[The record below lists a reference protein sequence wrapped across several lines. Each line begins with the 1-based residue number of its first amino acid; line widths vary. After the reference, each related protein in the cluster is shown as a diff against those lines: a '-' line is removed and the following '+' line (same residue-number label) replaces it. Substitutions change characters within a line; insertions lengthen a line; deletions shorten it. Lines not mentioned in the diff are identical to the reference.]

1 MRRIPA
7 LLCVAGLA
15 AAPASVAAGPSN
27 DPWST
32 PQTRTIEK
40 FEWSTAQG
48 RLGVMVMGLT
58 PELRKHFG
66 APADRGVL
74 VAHVESGTPAATAG
88 IEVGD
93 VIVEVHGKKIDAAP
107 DVLSALADVGKGERA
122 KIELV
127 RDGTSRTLEATLTN
141 NAMASMWLPPG
152 LDHDDWIKPF
162 DMHHAFTAPFADA
175 KWFSDWLE
183 PFDQTPSAPSS
194 NTTPSWFDKLR
205 ELFAPK
211 TGAICKRS

>member
-15 AAPASVAAGPSN
+15 AAPASAAASPSS

-32 PQTRTIEK
+32 AQTQTVEK
-40 FEWSTAQG
+40 FEWSTSKG
-48 RLGVMVMGLT
+48 RLGVMVMSLT

-66 APADRGVL
+66 TPEDRGVL
-74 VAHVESGTPAATAG
+74 VAHVETGTPAASAG

-93 VIVEVHGKKIDAAP
+93 VIVEVHGRKIDAAP
-107 DVLSALADVGKGERA
+107 DVLSALADVGKGEHA

-127 RDGTSRTLEATLTN
+127 RDGKSRTLDATLAD
-141 NAMASMWLPPG
+141 NARASMMLSPPWLR
-152 LDHDDWIKPF
+152 DWMKPF
-162 DMHHAFTAPFADA
+162 DTHHAFA
-175 KWFSDWLE
+175 S
-183 PFDQTPSAPSS
+183 PFDSTETSK
-194 NTTPSWFDKLR
+194 WFDKLR

-211 TGAICKRS
+211 TGPVCRRS

>member
-32 PQTRTIEK
+32 PRTQTVEK

-48 RLGVMVMGLT
+48 RLGVTVMSLT
-58 PELRKHFG
+58 PELREHFG
-66 APADRGVL
+66 APEDRGVL
-74 VAHVESGTPAATAG
+74 VAHVEPGTPAATAG

-93 VIVEVHGKKIDAAP
+93 VIVGVHGKKIDAAP
-107 DVLSALADVGKGERA
+107 DVLSALADVGKGEHAR
-122 KIELV
+122 IELV
-127 RDGTSRTLEATLTN
+127 RDRTPRTLDATLADT
-141 NAMASMWLPPG
+141 ARPSMVWAPPWLRD
-152 LDHDDWIKPF
+152 LMKPF
-162 DMHHAFTAPFADA
+162 DTHDAFASPFDETA
-175 KWFSDWLE
+175 WFRDWLKPLDPPKPE
-183 PFDQTPSAPSS
+183 KDSTASS
-194 NTTPSWFDKLR
+194 SFIDKLR

-211 TGAICKRS
+211 AGAVCQRS

>member
-15 AAPASVAAGPSN
+15 TAPASVAAGPSN

-32 PQTRTIEK
+32 AQSQTVEK
-40 FEWSTAQG
+40 LEWSTAKG
-48 RLGVMVMGLT
+48 RLGVMVMSLT

-66 APADRGVL
+66 APEDRGVL

-107 DVLSALADVGKGERA
+107 DVLSALADVGKGEHA
-122 KIELV
+122 KVELV
-127 RDGTSRTLEATLTN
+127 RDGKSRTLDATLADN
-141 NAMASMWLPPG
+141 GLAPPWLR
-152 LDHDDWIKPF
+152 DWLKPF
-162 DMHHAFTAPFADA
+162 ETHRAFA
-175 KWFSDWLE
+175 S
-183 PFDQTPSAPSS
+183 PFDE
-194 NTTPSWFDKLR
+194 PSWFRNWLKPREAKSENDSTEAKWIDKLR

-211 TGAICKRS
+211 RS